1 MFYLF
6 YNSEF
11 MLYIDFYMIFLKMF
25 LGITEHN
32 WLDVKVCLE
41 TSQEDKIIQ
50 KTAHEIF
57 DRYIYYFTIVINY
70 SNVSPIYF
78 RM

>member
-1 MFYLF
+1 
-6 YNSEF
+6 
-11 MLYIDFYMIFLKMF
+11 MF

-57 DRYIYYFTIVINY
+57 DR
-70 SNVSPIYF
+70 
-78 RM
+78 